1 MATVPSGREE
11 VTLGVTQVQNQAER
25 RAITQQ
31 ESLSG
36 LTPSY
41 AAH

>member
-1 MATVPSGREE
+1 MRLLYRAGGGDV
-11 VTLGVTQVQNQAER
+11 GVTQVQKQAER

-41 AAH
+41 TAH